1 MDDVYVYRP
10 FKSSQPPVL
19 GPMKG
24 PSQLSN
30 LDCCPVCA
38 ALWDETI
45 DKEAHISEC
54 LHDEIFTDLLDTSTT
69 DSEGLLQEPMPL
81 HDELGYGDDA
91 LELQPSSWT
100 TTSTHHMWNN
110 NCTKEN
116 GNSKPVGIPYLRTH
130 LFRLLSTSCNDGAIR
145 FAILCT
151 PNVLHIRSTS
161 SLTKLGVGDSTWG
174 CGYRNIQ
181 MLLSAVRH
189 VKDYQIILSSQ
200 SDLNPPASPGQ
211 SYYPHTPPKNYIDD
225 EVVDIPS
232 IKTCQIIIEKAWKL
246 GFDPEGAQQFSQKLV
261 GKKKWIG
268 TTEAYVAFTSLGIR
282 ARIIDFPRP
291 TGPKGTHIGLTSW
304 IREYFHGR
312 EVAGN
317 ENHNLFQEIMSSKG
331 NAIKLTNKLPLYLQ
345 HSGHS
350 QTVVGFEMDA
360 KGRENLLIYDP
371 AKTVPAS
378 LKSASCQMI
387 QPQRELSTNS
397 INLQKTKRALS
408 SNQTSSGV
416 GSISKQS
423 SEIPHPP
430 TKKIKKGFA
439 LEISTPYDLQRHDQL
454 LAPFRVCINTLSKHE
469 QYQILCIDEGPA
481 LSKEETMDR
490 RIITSTRVE

>member
-19 GPMKG
+19 ATTVE
-24 PSQLSN
+24 PSELSN

-54 LHDEIFTDLLDTSTT
+54 LHDEILPDLSDGA
-69 DSEGLLQEPMPL
+69 DSIGSLQEPRPL

-100 TTSTHHMWNN
+100 TTSVHHIWNSN
-110 NCTKEN
+110 STKGN

-161 SLTKLGVGDSTWG
+161 SLTRLDVGDSTWG

-189 VKDYQIILSSQ
+189 VKDYQFILSSQ
-200 SDLNPPASPGQ
+200 PDLNPPPSPGQ
-211 SYYPHTPPKNYIDD
+211 SYYPHTPPKNYVND

-232 IKTCQIIIEKAWKL
+232 IQTCQTIIEKAWKI
-246 GFDPEGAQQFSQKLV
+246 GFDPEGARQFSQRLI
-261 GKKKWIG
+261 GKSKWIG

-312 EVAGN
+312 KFAGN
-317 ENHNLFQEIMSSKG
+317 ENHNVFQEIMSSKG
-331 NAIKLTNKLPLYLQ
+331 NAIKLTDKLPLYLQ
-345 HSGHS
+345 HAGHS

-360 KGRENLLIYDP
+360 EGRENLLIYDP

-387 QPQRELSTNS
+387 QPQNEISIKLKKKNSSTS
-397 INLQKTKRALS
+397 QLINPLQD
-408 SNQTSSGV
+408 QSGV
-416 GSISKQS
+416 KLILNHS
-423 SEIPHPP
+423 SESPQPP
-430 TKKIKKGFA
+430 KKKFKKGFA

-469 QYQILCIDEGPA
+469 QYQILCVDEGPA
-481 LSKEETMDR
+481 LSKEETMNR
-490 RIITSTRVE
+490 RIITSVRVE